1 MKTKKL
7 LILTQNQNNMKRLFL
22 ITAILIC
29 YSLANAQ
36 NPFEAYGY
44 TPKIATLSQGKYN
57 EFHDL
62 DTIVQIG
69 TVLFNTKSKQ
79 IVAFLQTDTLYSEA
93 TLQPD
98 IVSMWMSPDPLSDEY
113 PSNSPYMFCLGNPI
127 VFIDPDGRY
136 VDWYLNLKSGQV
148 EHHDGSDNLF
158 DQGLVHLAPD
168 NASVGDIQDALSQRN
183 YSYQKDANVQGGFR
197 VDTKKQYKGWAT
209 MQYCD
214 PEIFG
219 TILFMSLGIGGTI
232 EQVGKTAV
240 RAAVTNVTMGGR
252 TAFDIAKAGG
262 KHAGFFKNYIGRSPA
277 EINKA
282 INSLQTGNRGI
293 NVHLDKIANPS
304 KYVKNWDALNP
315 SHQQSLIRGWQK
327 EINNSTEQ
335 IQILKGILGQ

>member
-22 ITAILIC
+22 ISAILIC
-29 YSLANAQ
+29 YTLANAQ

-113 PSNSPYMFCLGNPI
+113 PSNSPYMYCLGNPI
-127 VFIDPDGRY
+127 VLIDPDGRY
-136 VDWYLNLKSGQV
+136 VDWYLSLKSGQV

-183 YSYQKDANVQGGFR
+183 YSYQKDPSVPGGFR
-197 VDTKKQYKGWAT
+197 VDTEKQYKGWT
-209 MQYCD
+209 MMQYYSPD
-214 PEIFG
+214 IVG
-219 TILFMSLGIGGTI
+219 TILFMSLGTGGTT
-232 EQVGKTAV
+232 EQVGKTAA
-240 RAAVTNVTMGGR
+240 RSAIANVTKTSTTVLKG
-252 TAFDIAKAGG
+252 A
-262 KHAGFFKNYIGRSPA
+262 
-277 EINKA
+277 
-282 INSLQTGNRGI
+282 
-293 NVHLDKIANPS
+293 
-304 KYVKNWDALNP
+304 VKNNYSRFVSKIPANSKSNASFQLLDDGNYLFQATSPGKVPGSSALY
-315 SHQQSLIRGWQK
+315 QK
-327 EINNSTEQ
+327 WVNSQGETFKM
-335 IQILKGILGQ
+335 IKTTFAPDGSIIHVKPKY